1 MTDSIDVYIDQDPT
15 QSQVDPQATTKERI
29 PDPSTTRLCV
39 DVVRKP
45 LRTNYIYGMQV
56 RRCDTMVGRCR
67 SDTMKIDPTNVRE
80 KLLSCTPTLHVVA
93 VPAAGH
99 KIVGCMT
106 FSAIDTI

>member
-56 RRCDTMVGRCR
+56 RRCDTMVGRCLPD
-67 SDTMKIDPTNVRE
+67 STHNGAHHAGPTY
-80 KLLSCTPTLHVVA
+80 SGGTATTS
-93 VPAAGH
+93 G
-99 KIVGCMT
+99 
-106 FSAIDTI
+106 